1 VSPKAFVRADLTS
14 GSWHGEDDDAVDDD
28 DIIA

>member
-1 VSPKAFVRADLTS
+1 VSPKAFVRADLTT
-14 GSWHGEDDDAVDDD
+14 GSWHGEDDEAVDD